1 MMAGTVKLNPI
12 ASIDDTTNTS
22 MDTWT
27 MTLSA
32 SILLFLITG
41 AL

>member
-1 MMAGTVKLNPI
+1 MAGTVKLNPI
-12 ASIDDTTNTS
+12 ASIDDTTKTS
-22 MDTWT
+22 METWT

-32 SILLFLITG
+32 SISHSFVRE